1 MTFSRLFVTALFLLM
16 TSTAFARQSAP
27 TLAQPAVSPDGSTIA
42 FVSGGDLWTVPARG
56 GVAHLLVSGAGNA
69 SRPLYSPDGQRL
81 AFVSDKTGSGDIYL
95 FDFASGTLQR
105 LTWADG
111 AEVLSAWSRD
121 GQWLYFSATRD
132 NIGGMNAV
140 YRVRASGGTPMPV
153 SFELYR
159 NEEQGVPSPDGQVI
173 ALVGEGWGSAQWWRD
188 GHAHIDEGA
197 IWLLG
202 NDGQH
207 HYRRITPDDARA
219 LWPMW
224 TASGNAV
231 YYMSDRGGV
240 ENIWRAP
247 RHGGH
252 QTRITNFDGGRVLW
266 PTISADGSTIAFQRG
281 FGIWTLDTRTGQARP
296 VPVQLRGLAVGP
308 SVVHQTFTGGFRE
321 LALSPDGKKLAFVVH
336 GEVFAAPAAD
346 HGAQPPARRVT
357 ETPAAEFDVAWGPD
371 SRRIVY
377 ASERGGHNHLY
388 MYDFVSGEETQITDG
403 AHDDAHPEF
412 SPNGKALAFLRDGKQ
427 LYRLD
432 VESRDLTLLASAKID
447 LNRPLQFDRPFA
459 WSPDGCWIA
468 FLGWGSRMYRNAHVV
483 PADGGNVR
491 PVSFLGNT
499 FADSIAW
506 GAKGQSLYFGTGQ
519 RAAAGHVARLNLV
532 PRTPT
537 FHEDRFLDLF
547 QADAPAGKQESR
559 KDSADAEE
567 EQDKADDDE
576 QIKIEFTDI
585 ANRLKLLPTGLN
597 ASGLALSPDGDKLVV
612 VAEVDGHAN
621 LYSYPLDGGAGW
633 QPVPRQL
640 TATTGAKSDVQ
651 FAPNGNTIY
660 YLDGGRAYTVNAS
673 GGIPQR
679 LTLSA
684 EMDVDFAAEKQVA
697 FDETWHWL
705 KNNFHDADMNGVDWR
720 AVRHKYAPQIAG
732 ARTPKELHRL
742 LNRMVGELDA
752 SHSGVRGT
760 HREQPVTG
768 RLGLRFDTRAYEQHG
783 QFRVSAVVPL
793 SPAAVSGE
801 IRRGD
806 YLLAIDGKPLGA
818 HTNLARVLN
827 YSIGGEAKLRIA
839 NTPDG
844 RHAAT
849 VKVKPIATDQLQQLV
864 YRAWVDHN
872 RDYVSRISNGRLG
885 YIHLPDMSMASLQRF
900 YQAINAQNATRQ
912 GVVIDIRNNFGGF
925 VNAYALDVLARQ
937 PYLNMQFRGMSPVGA
952 RPVLGQYAL
961 TRPTVLITNRVTLSD
976 GEDFAQGY
984 RAMGLGQ
991 IVGEPTAGWIIYT
1004 SNVSLIDGATLRL
1017 PFITVADETGQPLEE
1032 NPRPVDTLVKRPLGE
1047 AYRNKDSYL
1056 DAAVDTLLDQI
1067 VPSPTKLAR
1076 ETVSGQDAARARGE

>member
-1 MTFSRLFVTALFLLM
+1 MTFARFFVSAFLLL
-16 TSTAFARQSAP
+16 TAAVAFAGQSAP
-27 TLAQPAVSPDGSTIA
+27 TLTQPAISPDGSTLV

-56 GVAHLLVSGAGNA
+56 GEAHLLVTGAGNA
-69 SRPLYSPDGQRL
+69 SRPLYSPDGKRI
-81 AFVSDKTGSGDIYL
+81 AFVSDKTGGGDIYI
-95 FDFASGTLQR
+95 FDLASGALER

-111 AEVLSAWSRD
+111 AETLSAWSRD
-121 GQWLYFSATRD
+121 SRWLYFSAARD

-140 YRVRASGGTPMPV
+140 YRVRTGGGTPMPV

-159 NEEQGVPSPDGQVI
+159 NEEEGVPSPDGQVI
-173 ALVGEGWGSAQWWRD
+173 ALVGQGWGSAQWWRD

-197 IWLLG
+197 IWLLS
-202 NDGQH
+202 NDGRH

-224 TASGNAV
+224 SANGHAV

-240 ENIWRAP
+240 ENIWRAA
-247 RHGGH
+247 RAGGE
-252 QTRITNFDGGRVLW
+252 QTRVSHFENGRVLW
-266 PTISADGSTIAFQRG
+266 PTIAANGGTIAFQRG
-281 FGIWTLDTRTGQARP
+281 FGIWTLNTRTGHARP
-296 VPVQLRGLAVGP
+296 VPIELRGVAVGP
-308 SVVHQTFTGGFRE
+308 SVVHRTFTRGFRE

-336 GEVFAAPAAD
+336 GEIFAAPAAD
-346 HGAQPPARRVT
+346 HGAQPPAKRVT
-357 ETPAAEFDVAWGPD
+357 ETPAAEFDVAWAPD

-377 ASERGGHNHLY
+377 ASERSGHNHIY
-388 MYDFVSGEETQITDG
+388 MYDFVTGEETQLTRG
-403 AHDDAHPEF
+403 AYDDAHPEF
-412 SPNGKALAFLRDGKQ
+412 SPDGKALAFLRDGKQ

-432 VESRDLTLLASAKID
+432 VKARDLTLLATGKID
-447 LNRPLQFDRPFA
+447 LNRPLAFDRPFT
-459 WSPDGCWIA
+459 WSPDGEWIA
-468 FLGWGSRMYRNAHVV
+468 FLGWGSRMYRNANVV

-506 GAKGQSLYFGTGQ
+506 GDDGKTLYFGTGQ
-519 RAAAGHVARLNLV
+519 RTAAGQIARLNLV

-537 FHEDRFLDLF
+537 FHEDDFLDLF
-547 QADAPAGKQESR
+547 QADAPSGKSES
-559 KDSADAEE
+559 KPDAANKAAEDS
-567 EQDKADDDE
+567 DDE
-576 QIKIEFTDI
+576 DKQVKIQFTDI
-585 ANRLKLLPTGLN
+585 ANRLRLLPIGLN
-597 ASGLALSPDGDKLVV
+597 ASGLALGPDGDKMAVI
-612 VAEVDGHAN
+612 AEVDGHSN
-621 LYSYPLDGGAGW
+621 LYVYPLDGGADW

-651 FAPNGNTIY
+651 FSPDGGTIY
-660 YLDGGRAYTVNAS
+660 FLDGGCAFTVGAN

-697 FDETWHWL
+697 FDEAWHWL
-705 KNNFHDADMNGVDWR
+705 RNNFHDAGMNGVNWR
-720 AVRHKYAPQIAG
+720 TVRHKYAPQIAG
-732 ARTPKELHRL
+732 ARTPEELHRL

-760 HREQPVTG
+760 RHAQPVTG
-768 RLGLRFDTRAYEQHG
+768 RLGLRFDSRAYEQHG
-783 QFRVSAVVPL
+783 QFRISAVVPL
-793 SPAAVSGE
+793 SPAGVSGK
-801 IRRGD
+801 IQVGD
-806 YLLAIDGKPLGA
+806 YLLAVDGKRLDA
-818 HTNLARVLN
+818 DVNLAEMLN
-827 YSIGGEAKLRIA
+827 YSIGRETKLRIA
-839 NTPDG
+839 RTPEG
-844 RHAAT
+844 RDART
-849 VKVKPIATDQLQQLV
+849 VKVKPIETDQLQKLV

-900 YQAINAQNATRQ
+900 YQAINAQNATKQ

-937 PYLNMQFRGMSPVGA
+937 PYLNMQFRGMTPVGA

-961 TRPTVLITNRVTLSD
+961 NRPTVLITNRVTLSD

-1047 AYRNKDSYL
+1047 AYRNQDSYL

-1067 VPSPTKLAR
+1067 VPSPTKLVRDTDSAQ
-1076 ETVSGQDAARARGE
+1076 EAARARGE

>member
-1 MTFSRLFVTALFLLM
+1 
-16 TSTAFARQSAP
+16 
-27 TLAQPAVSPDGSTIA
+27 
-42 FVSGGDLWTVPARG
+42 
-56 GVAHLLVSGAGNA
+56 NA
-69 SRPLYSPDGQRL
+69 SRPLYSPDGTRL
-81 AFVSDKTGSGDIYL
+81 AFVSDKTGGGDIYV
-95 FDFASGTLQR
+95 FDFASGALQR
-105 LTWADG
+105 ITWADG
-111 AEVLSAWSRD
+111 SEQLSAWSRD
-121 GQWLYFSATRD
+121 GQSLYFSASRD

-140 YRVRASGGTPMPV
+140 YRVPVSGGTPMPV
-153 SFELYR
+153 SLELYR
-159 NEEQGVPSPDGQVI
+159 NEEEGVPSPDGEVI

-197 IWLLG
+197 IWLLR
-202 NDGQH
+202 NDGRH

-224 TASGNAV
+224 SANGHAV

-247 RHGGH
+247 RAGGD
-252 QTRITNFDGGRVLW
+252 QTRVTHFNNGRVLW
-266 PTISADGSTIAFQRG
+266 PTIAADGGTIAFQRG
-281 FGIWTLDTRTGQARP
+281 FSIWTLNTRSGQARR
-296 VPVQLRGLAVGP
+296 VPIELRGVAVGP
-308 SVVHQTFTGGFRE
+308 TVAHRTFTGGFRE

-336 GEVFAAPAAD
+336 GEIFAAPAND
-346 HGAQPPARRVT
+346 HGMQPPATRVT
-357 ETPAAEFDVAWGPD
+357 ETPAAEFDVAWAPD
-371 SRRIVY
+371 SRRVVY

-388 MYDFVSGEETQITDG
+388 LYDFVTGEETQLTHG

-412 SPNGKALAFLRDGKQ
+412 SPDGEALAFLRDGKQ

-432 VESRDLTLLASAKID
+432 LKPRKLTLLASAKID
-447 LNRPLQFDRPFA
+447 LNRPLAFDRPFT
-459 WSPDGCWIA
+459 WSPDGDWIA
-468 FLGWGSRMYRNAHVV
+468 FLGWGERMYRNANVV
-483 PADGGNVR
+483 PAEGGPAR

-506 GAKGQSLYFGTGQ
+506 GGEGKTLYFGTGQ
-519 RAAAGHVARLNLV
+519 RTAAGQIARLNLV

-537 FHEDRFLDLF
+537 FHEDQFLDLF
-547 QADAPAGKQESR
+547 QADVPQDRQESDH
-559 KDSADAEE
+559 DSAKAGEKKHKD
-567 EQDKADDDE
+567 ADD
-576 QIKIEFTDI
+576 QPVKIEFTDI
-585 ANRLKLLPTGLN
+585 ANRMKLLPMGLN
-597 ASGLALSPDGDKLVV
+597 ASALALSPDGDKMAV
-612 VAEVDGHAN
+612 VADVDGHSN
-621 LYSYPLDGGAGW
+621 LYVYPLDTGRD
-633 QPVPRQL
+633 QPIPRQL

-651 FAPNGNTIY
+651 FSPDGSTIY
-660 YLDGGRAYTVNAS
+660 FLDGGRAYTVSAS

-679 LTLSA
+679 LSLSA
-684 EMDVDFAAEKQVA
+684 EMDVDFDAEKRVT

-705 KNNFHDADMNGVDWR
+705 RNNFHDADMNGVNWR

-732 ARTPKELHRL
+732 ARTPEELHRL

-760 HREQPVTG
+760 SHTEPVTG
-768 RLGLRFDTRAYEQHG
+768 RLGLRFDPRAYEQHG
-783 QFRVSAVVPL
+783 ALRITKVVPL
-793 SPAAVSGE
+793 SPAGVSGE
-801 IRRGD
+801 IQPGD
-806 YLLAIDGKPLGA
+806 YLLAVEGRRLDA
-818 HTNLARVLN
+818 HTNLAKLLN
-827 YSIGGEAKLRIA
+827 YQIGRETKLRIA
-839 NTPDG
+839 KTVDG
-844 RHAAT
+844 RGAHT
-849 VKVKPIATDQLQQLV
+849 VKVKPIETDQLQKLV

-900 YQAINAQNATRQ
+900 YQAINAQNATKQ

-937 PYLNMQFRGMSPVGA
+937 PYLNMQFRGMTPVGA

-1004 SNVSLIDGATLRL
+1004 SNVRLIDGATLRL
-1017 PFITVADETGQPLEE
+1017 PFITVADATGQPLEE

-1047 AYRNKDSYL
+1047 AYRNRDSYL
-1056 DAAVDTLLDQI
+1056 DVAVDTLLDQI
-1067 VPSPTKLAR
+1067 APTPTKVVR
-1076 ETVSGQDAARARGE
+1076 ETVSSPGTARTGGE